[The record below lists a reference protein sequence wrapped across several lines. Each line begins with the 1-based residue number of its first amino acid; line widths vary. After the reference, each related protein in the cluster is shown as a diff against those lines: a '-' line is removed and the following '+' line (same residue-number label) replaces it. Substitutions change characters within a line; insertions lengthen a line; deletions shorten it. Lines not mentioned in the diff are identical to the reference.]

1 MKEYEAEFDLCPFC
15 GYIKDTPAKS
25 RNHLEPGTEIANRYI
40 IGKSLGQG
48 GFGIT
53 YIAWDNKIQK
63 TVTIKE
69 FFPNA
74 LSTRGS
80 GEVSVSCF
88 NDRAEAHFKEGM
100 KKMLDEGRRLSKFT
114 DNENIVDVYD
124 FFEEN
129 NTSYI
134 VMEYLSGKDLKQFLE
149 EKGGKLDPEEAVK
162 IILPIL
168 NALSDM
174 HKAQLIHRDV
184 APDNIFLCDN
194 GKIKLLDFGSA
205 RLAVDENEKSLSI
218 MLKHGFAPKEQ
229 YSSRSNQGPWTDVY
243 AVCATLYKMITG
255 EVPPDS
261 IDRKSDSLKP
271 LSAFGIN
278 GYAALEEVITK
289 GLEVEAEDRY
299 QDVKTLKKELVLG
312 LEKKNSII
320 TKKESDNPAKTN
332 NTNGK
337 KNSKKII
344 IAAVAVIVLVAGL
357 VSGTVFTNK
366 FKKNKTDTSTES
378 STSTTSTA
386 TNSST
391 STTLEATTEIS
402 TTEDISA
409 QQQKLKEIKEKAV
422 KAYEKELS
430 ELSDYLSSVYITDIN
445 QDGIP
450 EVIYRLLSGQGAMTY
465 TEKHGLSTVDFSGHS
480 SMNPEIYISN
490 ENCIYFRDDGHN
502 QGTAWYHHAEF
513 YSINETGFVKTH
525 EIDGEEWE
533 DFDWNN
539 EELFDAIDKKYEKK
553 FDDEINKIRSGK
565 IFYVYSDK
573 AVTQNPETY
582 LGQNLG
588 ITFQTEPSKE
598 QDVSES
604 QILDS
609 GKCGQNLTWVL
620 YKNGELVI
628 SGEGNMYDFH
638 SDGDED
644 MVPPWMLNH
653 HDKIKSVRIESGV
666 KRIGNDAFWN
676 IPNLEKVYLSDTV
689 SVRSHVFASPITE
702 IIVDPNN
709 PNYSTDDKGVL
720 FNKDKTE
727 LVYFPMGKTGNYI
740 IPNTVES
747 IDIYAFCSSS
757 ITSVTIPNSVTDIT
771 SCSFVNSNIEN
782 ITIPNSVINIENDAF
797 SGCDNLTD
805 VYYTG
810 NILQWYTISIA
821 ENNECLTNATIH
833 YNS

>member
-278 GYAALEEVITK
+278 GYAALEEVISK
-289 GLEVEAEDRY
+289 GLEVEQENRY
-299 QDVKTLKKELVLG
+299 QDVKSLQKELVSSLK
-312 LEKKNSII
+312 KKNSI
-320 TKKESDNPAKTN
+320 TAKTPTKTN
-332 NTNGK
+332 NTNSK
-337 KNSKKII
+337 NNSKKII
-344 IAAVAVIVLVAGL
+344 IAAVAAIVLVAGL
-357 VSGTVFTNK
+357 VSGTVFANK
-366 FKKNKTDTSTES
+366 FKKDETNATTES
-378 STSTTSTA
+378 STSE
-386 TNSST
+386 N
-391 STTLEATTEIS
+391 STTTNNTASTLLETTTEIS

-539 EELFDAIDKKYEKK
+539 EELFEATDKKYEKEFEK
-553 FDDEINKIRSGK
+553 KLNAIIKEQEFNVYSKIANDTNTAEYLSSELSINISNTEKIRQIYEYYLNSTSAQKYYEPPIEETDLGLYYGNKYNGKKELTFLDIDADGTEECILKVPFPSNTSLSYEIVYIFDIEDEIVRLVFSSLDCGVHRAQGKFSIIKYNGKYMFHSYYVDPHELWGSIYSYDGTKIELNWS
-565 IFYVYSDK
+565 YDAEDLHENDEDK
-573 AVTQNPETY
+573 V
-582 LGQNLG
+582 
-588 ITFQTEPSKE
+588 IT
-598 QDVSES
+598 S
-604 QILDS
+604 QIHDFVENYGIDYLKMYYNNEPLPEYIITLSKPDFNKVYNQYLDS
-609 GKCGQNLTWVL
+609 SL
-620 YKNGELVI
+620 YK
-628 SGEGNMYDFH
+628 
-638 SDGDED
+638 
-644 MVPPWMLNH
+644 VPQ
-653 HDKIKSVRIESGV
+653 
-666 KRIGNDAFWN
+666 
-676 IPNLEKVYLSDTV
+676 Y
-689 SVRSHVFASPITE
+689 
-702 IIVDPNN
+702 
-709 PNYSTDDKGVL
+709 
-720 FNKDKTE
+720 
-727 LVYFPMGKTGNYI
+727 
-740 IPNTVES
+740 
-747 IDIYAFCSSS
+747 
-757 ITSVTIPNSVTDIT
+757 
-771 SCSFVNSNIEN
+771 
-782 ITIPNSVINIENDAF
+782 
-797 SGCDNLTD
+797 
-805 VYYTG
+805 
-810 NILQWYTISIA
+810 
-821 ENNECLTNATIH
+821 
-833 YNS
+833 